1 MHIFLKNTWNILQ
14 ENHIVWHKTGLNKSK
29 MMEIISRIF
38 SEHNYMKLEIKH
50 IKINEKTIYHMD
62 TKQHATTNSM
72 GLCLK
77 MTESV
82 DMHAFLSTDASG
94 LHLEMQQFSQNT
106 G

>member
-1 MHIFLKNTWNILQ
+1 
-14 ENHIVWHKTGLNKSK
+14 

-77 MTESV
+77 MTEESV

-94 LHLEMQQFSQNT
+94 LHLEMQEFSQNT